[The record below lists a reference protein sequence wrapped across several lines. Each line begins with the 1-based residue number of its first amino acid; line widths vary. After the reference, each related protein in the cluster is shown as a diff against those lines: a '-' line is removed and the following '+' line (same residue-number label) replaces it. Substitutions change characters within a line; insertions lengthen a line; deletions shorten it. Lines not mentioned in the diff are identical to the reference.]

1 MSKNTITS
9 HPTAPTALQRPVR
22 IGPPER
28 ATAASASI
36 KPAPLGRTAWLGG
49 QLNKLHFNTFL
60 TLWVGGIGVTLV
72 AVVILLAA
80 LLPRLLYLG
89 EALGSY
95 QPGTYTLQG
104 QFSWPGEDAS
114 HPSTVIL
121 TYSDRLTM
129 LTIPAGD
136 LARLGVL
143 QSDTQRGLAPRIASV
158 TTVSFRGKPALEVTV
173 NLNYL
178 SLFGDSVTYTLINNA
193 ANMSTDPSTP
203 NYHAPG
209 FAIQK
214 GVLT

>member
-22 IGPPER
+22 IGPPGR
-28 ATAASASI
+28 AAAASAQAAQ
-36 KPAPLGRTAWLGG
+36 APLGRTAWLGG
-49 QLNKLHFNTFL
+49 QLNTLHFKTFV
-60 TLWVGGIGVTLV
+60 TLWVGGIGMTLF
-72 AVVILLAA
+72 AVIILLAA

-89 EALGSY
+89 EAMGGY
-95 QPGTYTLQG
+95 QPGTYTIQG
-104 QFSWPGEDAS
+104 PFSWPGEDAN
-114 HPSTVIL
+114 HPSEVIL
-121 TYSDRLTM
+121 TYSDRLTI

-136 LARLGVL
+136 LARLGAL
-143 QSDTQRGLAPRIASV
+143 QSDTQRGLAPRIESV
-158 TTVSFRGKPALEVTV
+158 TAVSFRGKPALEVSV

-178 SLFGDSVTYTLINNA
+178 SLFADSVTYTLVNNA
-193 ANMSTDPSTP
+193 ANMSTDPGNP